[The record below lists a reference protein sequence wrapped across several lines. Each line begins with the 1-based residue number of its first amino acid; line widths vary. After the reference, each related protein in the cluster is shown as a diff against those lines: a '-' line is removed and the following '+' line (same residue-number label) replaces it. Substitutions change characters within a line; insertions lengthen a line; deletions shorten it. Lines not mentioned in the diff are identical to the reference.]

1 MIDRRR
7 TLAGLLTATAAL
19 ALPRVARA
27 QAFPNRPLRLIAP
40 YPPGGGIDSVA
51 RLLAA
56 PMSEML
62 GQAVVVENRAGAGG
76 SIGAAA
82 AAQAQADGH
91 TILLD
96 ALGHV
101 INPLLIRDLSFDY
114 ARAFAPV
121 SLVVT
126 QPIIVVGSPALGI
139 RALPDLLARL
149 RQPGQDLSYGSSGI
163 GSSEHLGMELFRLR
177 TGTTPTHIPYTGS
190 GAAATD
196 LLGGTLQLS
205 MLNIA
210 TVAPHAQAGRL
221 RAIAV
226 GGSTRHPLLPEV
238 PTFAEAGLADF
249 TTGSWHSLVAPR
261 GMEPAL
267 RERVQ
272 ASLRE
277 ALRNPEIAARL
288 AATGFTVEA
297 TDGGALRTIIEADLT
312 RWGAVARSAAIVMN

>member
-1 MIDRRR
+1 MIARR
-7 TLAGLLTATAAL
+7 TLFSAL
-19 ALPRVARA
+19 ALP
-27 QAFPNRPLRLIAP
+27 
-40 YPPGGGIDSVA
+40 G
-51 RLLAA
+51 LAA
-56 PMSEML
+56 PALAQGGWAARIVTIVVPYVPGGPSDL
-62 GQAVVVENRAGAGG
+62 LARALSGPLSAAIGQSVVVENRTGANGIVAAQYVMRQPADG
-76 SIGAAA
+76 YTLFVAASGLMTVTPAITTRPPFDPLADFTPLTLAISAPNLLVVHRSLPVTDLASLMAWLRANPAAA
-82 AAQAQADGH
+82 
-91 TILLD
+91 
-96 ALGHV
+96 
-101 INPLLIRDLSFDY
+101 
-114 ARAFAPV
+114 
-121 SLVVT
+121 
-126 QPIIVVGSPALGI
+126 
-139 RALPDLLARL
+139 
-149 RQPGQDLSYGSSGI
+149 SYGSSGI